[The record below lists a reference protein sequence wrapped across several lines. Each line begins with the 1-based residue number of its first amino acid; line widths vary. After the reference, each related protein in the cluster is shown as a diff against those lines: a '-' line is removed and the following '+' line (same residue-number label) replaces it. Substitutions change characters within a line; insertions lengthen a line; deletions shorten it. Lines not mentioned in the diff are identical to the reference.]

1 MNLFWRTFLLLGA
14 LLVGS
19 GLAWLQTFRALEFE
33 PKALQS
39 AQQLAS
45 LVNLT
50 RAGLQNS
57 DEIAR
62 IALVKTLVDEEDLR
76 IAVREPSDTFK
87 PFDNDRLSERIAELL
102 RSKLGADTVVAREV
116 NGFKGMWVGF
126 TMGRDAYWL
135 LADPSRV
142 EAVHGRTWLTWLSI
156 AALLSLAG
164 AALMASLISRPLK
177 RLAQATRT
185 VARGDFHS
193 SRLDESVRTPEIRTV
208 NAGFNH
214 MTDRLQQIEQ
224 DRALMLAGISHD
236 LRTPLARIRL
246 EAEISVADHQAR
258 ALMGQDIDQVDAII
272 DQFMDYARPSG
283 GARDTLHL
291 RELLHSCADRLAADG
306 VLRYTLDVPTH
317 LRLVANPT
325 ELQRV
330 VNNLLHNAVRYGQ
343 TADTGVSDVAL
354 RADMEGHQVRIDVR
368 DHGPGVPPEA
378 LPRLTQPFYR
388 VDESRSQAKGT
399 GLGLAIVQRHVQRM
413 GGHMTI
419 TLPADGGLC
428 VSLWLPSD

>member
-76 IAVREPSDTFK
+76 IAVRDPLDSFLPYNTD
-87 PFDNDRLSERIAELL
+87 PLSERIAELL
-102 RSKLGADTVVAREV
+102 RKKLGADTVVAREV

-126 TMGRDAYWL
+126 TMGREAYWL
-135 LADPSRV
+135 LADPARV
-142 EAVHGRTWLTWLSI
+142 EAVRGRTWVIWLSI
-156 AALLSLAG
+156 AGMLSLAG
-164 AALMASLISRPLK
+164 AALMAGLISRPLK

-185 VARGDFHS
+185 VARGDFAS
-193 SRLDESVRTPEIRTV
+193 ARLDDSVSTPEIRTV

-214 MTDRLQQIEQ
+214 MTERLQQIEQ

-246 EAEISVADHQAR
+246 EAELSVADPQAR
-258 ALMGQDIDQVDAII
+258 SLMGQDIEQVDAII
-272 DQFMDYARPSG
+272 DQFMDYARPGTGSSH
-283 GARDTLHL
+283 TLHL
-291 RELLHSCADRLAADG
+291 RELLHTAAEALQLPASHWRDAVDRVRTILAQPD
-306 VLRYTLDVPTH
+306 
-317 LRLVANPT
+317 
-325 ELQRV
+325 LQRW
-330 VNNLLHNAVRYGQ
+330 LDPQ
-343 TADTGVSDVAL
+343 AL
-354 RADMEGHQVRIDVR
+354 RAAATQVAEQMGPLDLVCYCAGSYAPMRA
-368 DHGPGVPPEA
+368 DHFE
-378 LPRLTQPFYR
+378 
-388 VDESRSQAKGT
+388 
-399 GLGLAIVQRHVQRM
+399 LASATAR
-413 GGHMTI
+413 
-419 TLPADGGLC
+419 
-428 VSLWLPSD
+428 

>member
-102 RSKLGADTVVAREV
+102 RNKLGADTVVAREV

-246 EAEISVADHQAR
+246 EAEISVSAPQAR

-272 DQFMDYARPSG
+272 NQFMDYARPSG
-283 GARDTLHL
+283 GARDTLNL
-291 RELLHSCADRLAADG
+291 RELLHGCADRLAADG

-317 LRLVANPT
+317 QRLVANPT
-325 ELQRV
+325 ELQRI
-330 VNNLLHNAVRYGQ
+330 VNNLLNNAVRYGQ
-343 TADTGVSDVAL
+343 TADTGVADVAL
-354 RADMEGHQVRIDVR
+354 RAEMVGHEVRIDVR
-368 DHGPGVPPEA
+368 DHGPGVPPDA
-378 LPRLTQPFYR
+378 LTRLTQPFYR
-388 VDESRSQAKGT
+388 VDEARSQAKGT
-399 GLGLAIVQRHVQRM
+399 GLGLAIVERHVQRM
-413 GGHMTI
+413 DGRMAI
-419 TLPADGGLC
+419 TLPAGGGLC

>member
-76 IAVREPSDTFK
+76 IAVRDPLDSFLPYNTD
-87 PFDNDRLSERIAELL
+87 PLSERIAELL
-102 RSKLGADTVVAREV
+102 RKKLGADTVVAREV

-126 TMGRDAYWL
+126 TMGREAYWL
-135 LADPSRV
+135 LADPARV
-142 EAVHGRTWLTWLSI
+142 EAVRGRTWVIWLSI
-156 AALLSLAG
+156 AGMLSLAG
-164 AALMASLISRPLK
+164 AALMAGLISRPLK

-185 VARGDFHS
+185 VARGDFAS
-193 SRLDESVRTPEIRTV
+193 AKLDDSVRTPEIRTV

-214 MTDRLQQIEQ
+214 MTERLQQIEQ

-246 EAEISVADHQAR
+246 EAELSVVDPQAR
-258 ALMGQDIDQVDAII
+258 SLMGQDIDQVDAII
-272 DQFMDYARPSG
+272 DQFMDYARPATGSSH
-283 GARDTLHL
+283 TLHL
-291 RELLHSCADRLAADG
+291 RELLHNAADRLAAEG
-306 VLRYTLDVPTH
+306 ALRYTLDVPTH
-317 LRLVANPT
+317 LRMLANPT
-325 ELQRV
+325 ELQRI
-330 VNNLLHNAVRYGQ
+330 VNNLLVNAVRYGQ
-343 TADTGVSDVAL
+343 TPGSAVAEVDIH
-354 RADMEGHQVRIDVR
+354 AHTEANQVRIDIR

-388 VDESRSQAKGT
+388 VDEARSQAKGT
-399 GLGLAIVQRHVQRM
+399 GLGLAIVERHVQRM
-413 GGHMTI
+413 DGRMAI
-419 TLPADGGLC
+419 TLPPDGGLC

>member
-1 MNLFWRTFLLLGA
+1 VNLFWRTFLLLGA

>member
-102 RSKLGADTVVAREV
+102 RNKLGADTVVAREV

-214 MTDRLQQIEQ
+214 MTERLQQIEQ

-246 EAEISVADHQAR
+246 EAEISVADPQAR
-258 ALMGQDIDQVDAII
+258 ALMSQDIDQVDAII

-325 ELQRV
+325 ELQRI
-330 VNNLLHNAVRYGQ
+330 VNNLLNNAVRYGQ
-343 TADTGVSDVAL
+343 TADTGVADVAL
-354 RADMEGHQVRIDVR
+354 YAEMVGHEVRIDVR
-368 DHGPGVPPEA
+368 DHGPGVPPDA

-388 VDESRSQAKGT
+388 VDEARSQAKGT
-399 GLGLAIVQRHVQRM
+399 GLGLAIVERHVQRM
-413 GGHMTI
+413 DGRMAI

>member
-1 MNLFWRTFLLLGA
+1 
-14 LLVGS
+14 
-19 GLAWLQTFRALEFE
+19 
-33 PKALQS
+33 
-39 AQQLAS
+39 
-45 LVNLT
+45 
-50 RAGLQNS
+50 
-57 DEIAR
+57 
-62 IALVKTLVDEEDLR
+62 
-76 IAVREPSDTFK
+76 
-87 PFDNDRLSERIAELL
+87 
-102 RSKLGADTVVAREV
+102 
-116 NGFKGMWVGF
+116 
-126 TMGRDAYWL
+126 
-135 LADPSRV
+135 
-142 EAVHGRTWLTWLSI
+142 VHGRTWLTWLSI